1 MAKQPLLVKIH
12 VGQRCISVPGKY
24 ALIGTTG
31 LFVREVQL
39 LAGTSVVVQFCRG
52 RNKVCLPGT
61 VYAHYANLGT
71 SVEFK
76 EVPGLAIQRL
86 RILRAA

>member
-1 MAKQPLLVKIH
+1 M
-12 VGQRCISVPGKY
+12 
-24 ALIGTTG
+24 
-31 LFVREVQL
+31 

-52 RNKVCLPGT
+52 RDKVCLPGT

-76 EVPGLAIQRL
+76 EVSGLAVQRL
-86 RILRAA
+86 GALQAA